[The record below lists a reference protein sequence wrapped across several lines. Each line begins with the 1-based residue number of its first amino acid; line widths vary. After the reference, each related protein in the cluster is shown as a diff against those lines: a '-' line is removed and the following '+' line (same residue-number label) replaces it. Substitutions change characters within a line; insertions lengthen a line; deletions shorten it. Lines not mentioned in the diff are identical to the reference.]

1 MPTQKELNDKYGNNL
16 SATSN
21 DRELVLR
28 DPGGN
33 LILPDGNESIY
44 IEPIKWAYENNS
56 VNNIINTR
64 FSYYKF
70 PPKLII
76 EDEILEPIVI
86 EPIDIKY
93 YSRYQAEP
101 QLMPVIDCLT
111 PNLDGELKNKILYG
125 PVVNAANGTRKYA
138 AAQAKA
144 DEEVLNGVSSGRY
157 FKSQDEKFPGWQTG
171 SLFEGHFRPIKFTEL
186 IDGTPYSTPGKFVI
200 TQDIFNSKKSFQ
212 FDIKVSISHTDD
224 HLRNAF
230 MVRLVRGRNEGIYK
244 QYSVVKLTST
254 AVQGSIWRNKDGLS
268 PAQMLEMTKKKN
280 EMDTA
285 KTAYELADVTYNQ
298 KDKEAKTF
306 EKDVY
311 KPAEAAY
318 KVAYEAWL
326 AAFNIPG
333 LPAESWKVVRDNF
346 NRADLYYRAYK
357 KQWEKMAG
365 DAWNVYRVESENAKL
380 AYNTAT
386 NAYNNLAYVAN
397 NDVTNP
403 EFVLNGQKFSSWIG
417 RSEFNITHI
426 IDGAALDP
434 ANISQLY
441 DTYWVEILALKPLVD
456 QHEFI
461 EEQTYWDIRELG

>member
-76 EDEILEPIVI
+76 EDKILEPIDV

-111 PNLDGELKNKILYG
+111 TDLDGPNKNQISYG
-125 PVVNAANGTRKYA
+125 PVVNAVGGTRKYS

-144 DEEVLNGVSSGRY
+144 DEEVRNGVSSGRY
-157 FKSQDEKFPGWQTG
+157 FVSQDQKFPGWQTG

-230 MVRLVRGRNEGIYK
+230 MVRLVRGRNEGIYN

-254 AVQGSIWRNKDGLS
+254 AVQGSIWQKSGDLT
-268 PAQMLEMTKKKN
+268 PVEVLDMAKKKTA
-280 EMDTA
+280 MDTA
-285 KTAYELADVTYNQ
+285 KTTYELADVTYNQ
-298 KDKEAKTF
+298 KDNEAKKF

-311 KPAEAAY
+311 RPAEATY
-318 KVAYEAWL
+318 KVAYAAWI
-326 AAFNIPG
+326 AAFNGPTLTMEQWNVI
-333 LPAESWKVVRDNF
+333 KNNF
-346 NRADLYYRAYK
+346 RTSELYYNSYK
-357 KQWEKMAG
+357 KTWEKMAG
-365 DAWNVYRVESENAKL
+365 DAWNVYRVASVEAKL
-380 AYNTAT
+380 AYDNAA
-386 NAYNNLAYVAN
+386 NAYNNLAYVAQ

-403 EFVLNGQKFSSWIG
+403 EFVLNGQRFSSWIG
-417 RSEFNITHI
+417 RSEFNITQV
-426 IDGAALDP
+426 IDGTTA
-434 ANISQLY
+434 QLY
-441 DTYWVEILALKPLVD
+441 DAYWVEILALKPLVD